1 MKFPYYITTD
11 CHGYKVLWRQD
22 GTHEQHAHLRDLR
35 KVHTLLTLIELNLM
49 PRDTYLQG
57 SCQRL
62 LTPEEY
68 KTLKHTKDRYYNVN
82 KGVRK
87 HGT

>member
-11 CHGYKVLWRQD
+11 CHGYKVLWRDD
-22 GTHEQHAHLRDLR
+22 GSQRHAHLRDLR

-57 SCQRL
+57 SCARL
-62 LTPEEY
+62 LDPDEY
-68 KTLKHTKDRYYNVN
+68 AMLKHSKDKYYNTTG
-82 KGVRK
+82 KRGVRK
-87 HGT
+87 

>member
-1 MKFPYYITTD
+1 MKFKYYITTD
-11 CHGYKVLWRQD
+11 CHGYKVLWREGGD
-22 GTHEQHAHLRDLR
+22 HSQHAHLRDMR
-35 KVHTLLTLIELNLM
+35 KVHTLLTLIDLNLL

-68 KTLKHTKDRYYNVN
+68 TRLTKSKDRYYNTTG
-82 KGVRK
+82 KRGVKR
-87 HGT
+87 